1 MKMSVQGTRGLFA
14 ALAVVLTAVMF
25 SAPVHAQSSNWQI
38 DPAHANA
45 QFSVRHLS
53 ISNVSGQFNKMSGTI
68 QLDDKD
74 VTKSVVNATVDV
86 SSVDTRNEGR
96 DNDLKSDHFFDV
108 AKYPTMTFVSTKIE
122 SAGPGKLKMTGNL
135 TLHGVTKPIVLTVE
149 GPSAPINGMDKK
161 PHVGFSASTTLHRL
175 DFGVG
180 SGFPAAVVSDDVQI
194 TIDLDAA
201 KQ

>member
-1 MKMSVQGTRGLFA
+1 MKLLKLAAGILAIAAPAAFA
-14 ALAVVLTAVMF
+14 QTSTWKSDAAHSEVDFAVK
-25 SAPVHAQSSNWQI
+25 
-38 DPAHANA
+38 
-45 QFSVRHLS
+45 HLG
-53 ISNVSGQFNKMSGTI
+53 ISNVRGHFGKVDATI
-68 QLDDKD
+68 VYDEKD
-74 VTKSVVNATVDV
+74 ITKSSVNATIDV
-86 SSVDTRNEGR
+86 TGIDTGQTPR
-96 DNDLKSDHFFDV
+96 DNHLKTDSFFDV
-108 AKYPTMTFVSTKIE
+108 AKFTTATFASTSVVKTATGL
-122 SAGPGKLKMTGNL
+122 SVTGNL

>member
-135 TLHGVTKPIVLTVE
+135 TLHGVTKEVTFDVD
-149 GPSAPINGMDKK
+149 GPSETITDPWKNQRRGASATTTIN
-161 PHVGFSASTTLHRL
+161 RR
-175 DFGVG
+175 DFGITTY
-180 SGFPAAVVSDDVQI
+180 PAAAIGDEVKI
-194 TIDLDAA
+194 TLDIEFI
-201 KQ
+201 KK